1 MATDSDRRHFY
12 LRRLHSLSGL
22 LPIGFYMLFHVYL
35 ANAAVLAGPQK
46 FDAVAEGLESAP
58 WFLLLFIEI
67 FVLWLPI
74 AFHGIYG
81 LLIVRE
87 AEHNFVAY
95 PYTRNVYYTLQRVS
109 GVIAFLFLAFHM
121 YTTRFYNYIWHV
133 PINYATMH
141 GWMTNPLVFA
151 VYLFGVLASVFHLTN
166 GVSTFCITW
175 GITVGARAQQAVQTA
190 CTVLFVA
197 MGATGLLIVTAFR

>member
-22 LPIGFYMLFHVYL
+22 VPIGAYMLFHVYL
-35 ANAAVLAGPQK
+35 ANAAVLVGPK
-46 FDAVAEGLESAP
+46 AFDAMAEGLESAP
-58 WFLLLFIEI
+58 WFLLLGIEI
-67 FVLWLPI
+67 FALWLPI

-81 LLIVRE
+81 LFIVRE
-87 AEHNFVAY
+87 AEANFTTYA
-95 PYTRNVYYTLQRVS
+95 YTRNVFFSLQRIT

-121 YTTRFYNYIWHV
+121 YTTRFYNYVWHV
-133 PINYATMH
+133 PINYETMH
-141 GWMTNPLVFA
+141 GWMSNPLVFA
-151 VYLFGVLASVFHLTN
+151 VYLIGVLASVFHLTN
-166 GVSTFCITW
+166 GISTFCITW
-175 GITVGARAQQAVQTA
+175 GITVGARAQYAVQTA